1 MNPSRVSLLS
11 ALLILTGSA
20 ALEPVAAQA
29 NPTGTQNAATQA
41 PARKDPAQQREPAA
55 DDRPPSVSRDTYQGS
70 QGKKKDP
77 GTACSTARLKPDG
90 TLDCGTSGK
99 TATPK

>member
-1 MNPSRVSLLS
+1 MNKLRFSMP
-11 ALLILTGSA
+11 ALLILSGLA
-20 ALEPVAAQA
+20 GVQPIPAQTTD
-29 NPTGTQNAATQA
+29 TGTQNTSTQ
-41 PARKDPAQQREPAA
+41 PAKPKAQQRAPAA
-55 DDRPPSVSRDTYQGS
+55 DDRPPSVSRDTYQGA